1 MTRLL
6 MTMTVLLSGCV
17 TAQTPPCNPPPW
29 ASAPDE
35 RPFVRAV
42 SIGWNRVNPSA
53 YNGWSG
59 ALTDC
64 ELDAEMWAGTWRE
77 AGIETVCLLTEE
89 ATIERCRVTLK
100 SAVETLRAGDTLIVC
115 ISGHGGQYEDGSGD
129 EADGMD
135 EYVCAY
141 DGPVLDDTICEWLG
155 SVPTGVRVLWICDTC
170 NSGTMY
176 RGAPVCFRPAA
187 IPPAFKGE
195 LILLAGCAD
204 GKTSASTGQGGAWST
219 ALFDAGPH
227 GKAPSEWFFDASTVI
242 ESRQVPVYAEYGAV
256 TDAFRHGEIVP

>member
-100 SAVETLRAGDTLIVC
+100 SAVETLRAGDTHIR
-115 ISGHGGQYEDGSGD
+115 
-129 EADGMD
+129 AR
-135 EYVCAY
+135 
-141 DGPVLDDTICEWLG
+141 GPVRRRERRRSGWHG
-155 SVPTGVRVLWICDTC
+155 RVRVRLRWPGTGRYYLRVAWIRAHRRARSMDMRHLQQRDHVPGRARVLPAGRDTARVQ
-170 NSGTMY
+170 G
-176 RGAPVCFRPAA
+176 R
-187 IPPAFKGE
+187 
-195 LILLAGCAD
+195 AD
-204 GKTSASTGQGGAWST
+204 TTGW
-219 ALFDAGPH
+219 
-227 GKAPSEWFFDASTVI
+227 V
-242 ESRQVPVYAEYGAV
+242 R
-256 TDAFRHGEIVP
+256 